1 MANTTES
8 FDKSFQYFLDHEAEL
23 TAKYKNRVIVIYI
36 DKVLGVYTTVKDA
49 YLKAPKEYGIVPGTF
64 IIQNLSESA
73 NSARMYQSNVSFS
86 K

>member
-23 TAKYKNRVIVIYI
+23 TAQYKNRVIVIYI
-36 DKVLGVYTTVKDA
+36 DRVLGVYTSLKDA
-49 YLKAPKEYGIVPGTF
+49 YLKAPKEHGIAPGSF
-64 IIQNLSESA
+64 IIQNLSEKS
-73 NSARMYQSNVSFS
+73 NSSRMYQSNVSFS